1 MRLRFR
7 SLFICAC
14 LFAATAAAYAQSG
27 NSNEAQQ
34 DRFQRT
40 FTVSP
45 GATVSVEN
53 YKGTIHVTAT
63 DSNQVTVDVHKVFD
77 GSSSDRKWWMEN
89 LKINF
94 TNSPDR
100 VRVKVEYP
108 TMTCMFCW
116 QSWEAAVE
124 LELKVPRQVNVDL
137 DGYKPDI
144 KVTGVRGDVFV
155 KSYKAPMLIESTT
168 GSIRIDTYKE
178 MLRLHDVSITHD
190 LSVKSYKADVEIDA
204 RALGQSARIENYK
217 GDIILRVPA
226 DTGMDLDFDGGR
238 RASFHSDFALASN
251 SGYSSS
257 RVRSTINKGGTR
269 VNLQTE
275 KGTVELRK
283 ATAN

>member
-1 MRLRFR
+1 MRLRVR
-7 SLFICAC
+7 SIVFGVC
-14 LFAATAAAYAQSG
+14 LVAITAAANAQSG
-27 NSNEAQQ
+27 SNEAQQ
-34 DRFQRT
+34 DRFQRI

-45 GATVSVEN
+45 GATVSIEN

-63 DSNQVTVDVHKVFD
+63 DSNQVTVDVHKIFE
-77 GSSSDRKWWMEN
+77 GSSSDRKWWMDN

-108 TMTCMFCW
+108 SMTCVFCW
-116 QSWEAAVE
+116 QSWESAVE
-124 LELKVPRQVNVDL
+124 LEVKVPRQVNLDL

-144 KVTGVRGDVFV
+144 KVAGIRGDLFV

-168 GSIRIDTYKE
+168 GSIRIDTYKD
-178 MLRLHDVSITHD
+178 MLRLRDVSITHD

-204 RALGQSARIENYK
+204 RALGQSARVESYK

-226 DTGMDLDFDGGR
+226 DSGMDLDYDGGR

-251 SGYSSS
+251 SGYSSG

-269 VNLQTE
+269 VSLQTE